1 MSSENPAWVYEQ
13 HQVKAIFEPWARVL
27 IDIARPQPGERALDA
42 ACGTGVIARL
52 VAPMV
57 GTTGKVAGIDFDPL
71 MIEVAG
77 ELASGIEWHH
87 GDLQK
92 LPLPDQSFDLVI
104 CQQGLQFLPDRNAGL
119 REMHRVLRPGG
130 RLVLALWTELAKS
143 PGHAI
148 LFGAL
153 GAALGKDMSRPPP
166 WSLAEESQ
174 VLQLIAAAGFVEIE
188 AKVTS
193 LNAAYPSARA
203 FVEIYLAG
211 TSKLTRQALEQLPA
225 DRKAAFVDEV
235 VTRLHAFETKT
246 GLRVPIESRLIAARR
261 PSLGAAS

>member
-174 VLQLIAAAGFVEIE
+174 VLQLIAAAGFCGDRSESDI
-188 AKVTS
+188 AKRRLS
-193 LNAAYPSARA
+193 FGACFRRNLPRRNLQAHAASARTA
-203 FVEIYLAG
+203 SGGPQGSV
-211 TSKLTRQALEQLPA
+211 
-225 DRKAAFVDEV
+225 
-235 VTRLHAFETKT
+235 
-246 GLRVPIESRLIAARR
+246 RR
-261 PSLGAAS
+261 